1 VIYSTITLPRVATEI
16 QRVGVVGLGTM
27 GAGIAQVCVQ
37 AGVETVGREVTAELG
52 ERARER
58 IAHYLGRGV
67 ERGRLTADERDAA
80 LDRLTTTTELSDL
93 EGCDLV
99 IEAVVEELGA
109 KRELFAD
116 LDRLLPAAVLA
127 TNTSALPVREI
138 AAATGRPERVVGMH
152 FFNPAP
158 VLPLVEVVR
167 AAASSDEAVETAF
180 AFAERLGK
188 RPIRCGDTPGFVVN
202 RILIP
207 LLNDCVRVLDEAA
220 VTPEDLDTAMTA
232 GVNWPIGPC
241 ALIDLI
247 GVDVH
252 VHASEALYD
261 ALGEERMK
269 PPQRLVEMRASGKL
283 GRKSGEGF
291 FRYA

>member
-1 VIYSTITLPRVATEI
+1 VASEI

-52 ERARER
+52 ERARAR

-67 ERGRLTADERDAA
+67 EKGRLTAEERDAA
-80 LDRLTTTTELSDL
+80 LGRLTTTTELSEL
-93 EGCDLV
+93 AGCDLV
-99 IEAVVEELGA
+99 IEAVVEELDA
-109 KRELFAD
+109 KREIFAE
-116 LDRLLPAAVLA
+116 LDRLLPDAVLA

-138 AAATGRPERVVGMH
+138 AAAAERSDRVVGMH

-158 VLPLVEVVR
+158 VLPLVEVVQ
-167 AAASSDEAVETAF
+167 AEASSSEAVDTAF
-180 AFAERLGK
+180 AFAERIGK
-188 RPIRCGDTPGFVVN
+188 RPIRCRDTPGFVVN

-207 LLNDCVRVLDEAA
+207 LLNDCVRVLDEAS
-220 VTPEDLDTAMTA
+220 VTPGDLDTAMTA

-247 GVDVH
+247 GLDVH
-252 VHASEALYD
+252 VHASEALHE
-261 ALGEERMK
+261 ALGEERMR
-269 PPQRLVEMRASGKL
+269 PPQRLVEMQAAGKL

-291 FRYA
+291 FRYE

>member
-1 VIYSTITLPRVATEI
+1 VATEI

-37 AGVETVGREVTAELG
+37 AGVETVGREVTEELG

-67 ERGRLTADERDAA
+67 EKGRLTAEERDAA
-80 LDRLTTTTELSDL
+80 LGRLTTTTELADL

-99 IEAVVEELGA
+99 IEAVVEELDA
-109 KRELFAD
+109 KREIFAE
-116 LDRLLPAAVLA
+116 LDRLLPSAVLA
-127 TNTSALPVREI
+127 TNTSALPVEEI
-138 AAATGRPERVVGMH
+138 AAATERPERVVGMH

-158 VLPLVEVVR
+158 VLPLVEVVQ
-167 AAASSDEAVETAF
+167 AEASSDEAVETAL
-180 AFAERLGK
+180 AFAERIGK
-188 RPIRCGDTPGFVVN
+188 RPVRCRDTPGFVVN

-207 LLNDCVRVLDEAA
+207 LLNDCVRVLEEAS

-261 ALGEERMK
+261 ALGEERMR
-269 PPQRLVEMRASGKL
+269 PPQRLVEMQESGRL
-283 GRKSGEGF
+283 GRKTGEGF
-291 FRYA
+291 FRYD

>member
-1 VIYSTITLPRVATEI
+1 VASEI

-37 AGVETVGREVTAELG
+37 AGVETVGRDVTAELG
-52 ERARER
+52 ERARAR

-67 ERGRLTADERDAA
+67 EKGRLTAEERDAA
-80 LDRLTTTTELSDL
+80 LGRLTTTTELSEL
-93 EGCDLV
+93 AGCDLV
-99 IEAVVEELGA
+99 IEAVVEELDA
-109 KRELFAD
+109 KREIFAE
-116 LDRLLPAAVLA
+116 LDRLLPDAVLA

-138 AAATGRPERVVGMH
+138 AAAAERSDRVVGMH

-158 VLPLVEVVR
+158 VLPLVEVVQ
-167 AAASSDEAVETAF
+167 AEASSSEAVDTAF
-180 AFAERLGK
+180 AFAERIGK
-188 RPIRCGDTPGFVVN
+188 RPIRCRDTPGFVVN

-207 LLNDCVRVLDEAA
+207 LLNDCVRVLDEAS
-220 VTPEDLDTAMTA
+220 VTPGDLDTAMTA

-247 GVDVH
+247 GLDVH
-252 VHASEALYD
+252 VHASEALHE
-261 ALGEERMK
+261 ALGEERMR
-269 PPQRLVEMRASGKL
+269 PPQRLVEMQAAGKL

-291 FRYA
+291 FRYE

>member
-1 VIYSTITLPRVATEI
+1 VATEI
-16 QRVGVVGLGTM
+16 QRVGVVGLGMM

-37 AGVETVGREVTAELG
+37 AGVETVGRDVTEELG

-67 ERGRLTADERDAA
+67 EKGRLTVDERDAA
-80 LDRLTTTTELSDL
+80 LGRLTTTTELADL
-93 EGCDLV
+93 AGCDLV
-99 IEAVVEELGA
+99 IEAVVEELDA
-109 KRELFAD
+109 KREIFAE
-116 LDRLLPAAVLA
+116 LDRLLPSAVLA
-127 TNTSALPVREI
+127 TNTSALSVGEI

-158 VLPLVEVVR
+158 VLPLVEVVQ
-167 AAASSDEAVETAF
+167 AEASSDDAVDAAF
-180 AFAERLGK
+180 AFAERIGK
-188 RPIRCGDTPGFVVN
+188 RPIRCRDTPGFVVN

-207 LLNDCVRVLDEAA
+207 LLNDCVRVLDEAS
-220 VTPEDLDTAMTA
+220 VTPGDLDTAMTA

-252 VHASEALYD
+252 VHASHALYG
-261 ALGEERMK
+261 ALGEERMR
-269 PPQRLVEMRASGKL
+269 PPQRLVQMQESGRL
-283 GRKSGEGF
+283 GRKTGEGF
-291 FRYA
+291 FRYT

>member
-1 VIYSTITLPRVATEI
+1 MATEI

-37 AGVETVGREVTAELG
+37 AGVETVGREVTEELG

-67 ERGRLTADERDAA
+67 EKRRLTTDERDAA
-80 LDRLTTTTELSDL
+80 LGRLTTTTELADL

-99 IEAVVEELGA
+99 IEAVVEELDA
-109 KRELFAD
+109 KREIFAE
-116 LDRLLPAAVLA
+116 LDRLLPSAVLA
-127 TNTSALPVREI
+127 TNTSALPVAEI
-138 AAATGRPERVVGMH
+138 AAATARPERVVGMH

-158 VLPLVEVVR
+158 VLPLVEVVQ
-167 AAASSDEAVETAF
+167 AEASSDEAVETAF
-180 AFAERLGK
+180 AFAERIGK
-188 RPIRCGDTPGFVVN
+188 RPIRCQDTPGFVVN

-207 LLNDCVRVLDEAA
+207 LLNDCVRVLEEAS

-252 VHASEALYD
+252 VHASEALFE
-261 ALGEERMK
+261 ARGEERMR
-269 PPQRLVEMRASGKL
+269 PPARLVEMQESGRL
-283 GRKSGEGF
+283 GRKTGEGF
-291 FRYA
+291 FRYG

>member
-1 VIYSTITLPRVATEI
+1 MATEI

-37 AGVETVGREVTAELG
+37 AGVETVGREVTEDLG

-67 ERGRLTADERDAA
+67 EKARLTAEERDTA
-80 LDRLTTTTELSDL
+80 LGRLTTTTELADL

-99 IEAVVEELGA
+99 IEAVVEELDA
-109 KRELFAD
+109 KREIFAE
-116 LDRLLPAAVLA
+116 LDRLLPSAVLA
-127 TNTSALPVREI
+127 TNTSALSVGEI
-138 AAATGRPERVVGMH
+138 AAATERPERVVGMH

-158 VLPLVEVVR
+158 VLPLVEVVQ
-167 AAASSDEAVETAF
+167 AEATSDEAVETAL
-180 AFAERLGK
+180 AFAERIGK
-188 RPIRCGDTPGFVVN
+188 RPIRCRDTPGFVVN

-207 LLNDCVRVLDEAA
+207 LLNDCVRVLEEAS

-252 VHASEALYD
+252 VHASEALYG
-261 ALGEERMK
+261 ALEEERMR
-269 PPQRLVEMRASGKL
+269 PPQRLVEMQESGRL
-283 GRKSGEGF
+283 GRKTGEGF
-291 FRYA
+291 FRYG

>member
-1 VIYSTITLPRVATEI
+1 MATEI

-52 ERARER
+52 ERARAR

-67 ERGRLTADERDAA
+67 EKGRLTAEERDAA
-80 LDRLTTTTELSDL
+80 LGRLTTTTELSEL
-93 EGCDLV
+93 AGCDLV
-99 IEAVVEELGA
+99 IEAVVEELDA
-109 KRELFAD
+109 KREIFAE
-116 LDRLLPAAVLA
+116 LDRLLPDAVLA

-138 AAATGRPERVVGMH
+138 AAAAERSDRVVGMH

-158 VLPLVEVVR
+158 VLPLVEVVQ
-167 AAASSDEAVETAF
+167 AEASSSEAVDTAF
-180 AFAERLGK
+180 AFALRIGK
-188 RPIRCGDTPGFVVN
+188 RPIRCRDTPGFVVN

-207 LLNDCVRVLDEAA
+207 LLNDCVRVLDAA
-220 VTPEDLDTAMTA
+220 SVTPGDLDTAMTA

-247 GVDVH
+247 GLDVH
-252 VHASEALYD
+252 VHASEALHE
-261 ALGEERMK
+261 ALGEERMR
-269 PPQRLVEMRASGKL
+269 PPQRLVEMQAAGKL

-291 FRYA
+291 FRYE

>member
-1 VIYSTITLPRVATEI
+1 VATEI

-27 GAGIAQVCVQ
+27 GAGIAQVCIQ
-37 AGVETVGREVTAELG
+37 AGVETVGREVTDELG

-67 ERGRLTADERDAA
+67 EKGRLTAEERDAA
-80 LDRLTTTTELSDL
+80 LARLTTTTELSDL
-93 EGCDLV
+93 AGCDLV
-99 IEAVVEELGA
+99 IEAVVEELDA
-109 KRELFAD
+109 KREIFAE
-116 LDRLLPAAVLA
+116 LDRLLPSAVLA
-127 TNTSALPVREI
+127 TNTSALPVHEI
-138 AAATGRPERVVGMH
+138 AAATERPERVVGMH

-158 VLPLVEVVR
+158 VLPLVEVVQSEG
-167 AAASSDEAVETAF
+167 SSDEAVATAF
-180 AFAERLGK
+180 AFAERIGK
-188 RPIRCGDTPGFVVN
+188 RPIRCRDTPGFVVN

-207 LLNDCVRVLDEAA
+207 LLNDCVRVLDEAS

-252 VHASEALYD
+252 VHASDALYH
-261 ALGEERMK
+261 ALGEERMR
-269 PPQRLVEMRASGKL
+269 PPARLVDMQASGKL

-291 FRYA
+291 FRYE

>member
-1 VIYSTITLPRVATEI
+1 MATEI

-37 AGVETVGREVTAELG
+37 AGVETVGREVTEELG
-52 ERARER
+52 DRARER

-67 ERGRLTADERDAA
+67 EKGRLTAEQLDAA
-80 LDRLTTTTELSDL
+80 LGRLTTTAELADL

-99 IEAVVEELGA
+99 IEAVVEELDA
-109 KRELFAD
+109 KREIFAE
-116 LDRLLPAAVLA
+116 LDRLLPSAVLA
-127 TNTSALPVREI
+127 TNTSALPVRKI
-138 AAATGRPERVVGMH
+138 AAAVERPERVVGMH

-158 VLPLVEVVR
+158 VLPLVEVVQ
-167 AAASSDEAVETAF
+167 AEASSDEAVETAF
-180 AFAERLGK
+180 AFAERIGK

-207 LLNDCVRVLDEAA
+207 LLNDCVRVLEDAS

-252 VHASEALYD
+252 VHASEALYG
-261 ALGEERMK
+261 ALGEERMR
-269 PPQRLVEMRASGKL
+269 PPARLVELQESGRL
-283 GRKSGEGF
+283 GRKTGEGF
-291 FRYA
+291 FRYG